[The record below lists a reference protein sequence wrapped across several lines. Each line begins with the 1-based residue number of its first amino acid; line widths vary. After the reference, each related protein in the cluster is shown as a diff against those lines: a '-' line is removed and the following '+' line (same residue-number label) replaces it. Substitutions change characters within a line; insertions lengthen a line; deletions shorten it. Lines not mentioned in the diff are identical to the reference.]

1 MYIIEGPDSNYK
13 FFELFR
19 LYADIQEEILVQ
31 LAIGNLYPE
40 LISLISIAQTLQN
53 PTLGTVKFAVDENG
67 CKISVDVNFLTI
79 CSRPFFLTKFFSC
92 SISS

>member
-13 FFELFR
+13 FFEMFR

-40 LISLISIAQTLQN
+40 LISLISIVQTLQN
-53 PTLGTVKFAVDENG
+53 PTL
-67 CKISVDVNFLTI
+67 
-79 CSRPFFLTKFFSC
+79 
-92 SISS
+92 